1 MRVGDVMTRRVKA
14 VRQEDGTAQA
24 IRLLQSWR
32 IRHLPVVDVERRVV
46 GIVTP
51 SDLLESTPTR
61 GQDRRLV
68 AEIMRRPVITARA
81 DEELD
86 AAAARM
92 REEGVHGLPVVDAA
106 GRLAGMLTDVDVLAA
121 LARSRPSA
129 YPPAPV
135 SVDSVMTGN
144 PVTLEADA
152 SLGDA
157 AETLLRGGFRHL
169 PVVDE
174 QGRLVGMLSERDLR
188 TRLGVEM
195 EGFWDATLE
204 ALSEPV
210 SEAMTPDPVSV
221 RSGTPLA
228 KALDALALERV
239 GALPVVDEADQL
251 LGILSYVDVL
261 AWLKRNPRLAGGSAS

>member
-135 SVDSVMTGN
+135 SVDSVMTSN

-228 KALDALALERV
+228 KALEALALERV